1 MFESGFGLEVS
12 VCRTLGKLIGM
23 FHFPPDGYNQS
34 IISTSSRGLELQRE
48 GGERDVAR
56 KKRKCFT
63 IQCLKPPRLHTDLG
77 SAVKRKEERQRSA
90 ENNRRANS
98 PLELHG

>member
-23 FHFPPDGYNQS
+23 FHFLPDGYNPS
-34 IISTSSRGLELQRE
+34 ILSTSSRGLELQRE
-48 GGERDVAR
+48 GGEREIAR

-63 IQCLKPPRLHTDLG
+63 IQRLKQPRLHSDLG
-77 SAVKRKEERQRSA
+77 SAVNRKEERQRSA
-90 ENNRRANS
+90 ENNHWANF
-98 PLELHG
+98 LL